1 MNLLQVIVS
10 MITPQMQ
17 IFKIATKTNRS
28 VSKTTRYKISMQ
40 KKIILI
46 ANINEKLEIEIK
58 KHLVEYE
65 MFGDNCVSD
74 MLNLFNF

>member
-1 MNLLQVIVS
+1 

-17 IFKIATKTNRS
+17 IFKIATKANRS
-28 VSKTTRYKISMQ
+28 VSKTTRYKISLQ

-46 ANINEKLEIEIK
+46 TNINEKLEIEIK
-58 KHLVEYE
+58 KHLVEHE
-65 MFGDNCVSD
+65 MFWDNCVSD